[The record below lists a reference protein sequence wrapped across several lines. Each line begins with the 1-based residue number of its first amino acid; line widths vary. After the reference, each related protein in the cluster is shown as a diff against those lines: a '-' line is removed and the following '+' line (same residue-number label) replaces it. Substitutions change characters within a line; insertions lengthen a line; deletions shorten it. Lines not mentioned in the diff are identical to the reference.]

1 MFKKF
6 LLILITLVVFGFLYL
21 IINQYLSDLNK
32 QKIIRN
38 RLEFNIESLKVLP
51 DIVILKNDT
60 NDTIEFNSGFNEI
73 KKNKSKRSFWELLK
87 K

>member
-6 LLILITLVVFGFLYL
+6 LLILITLVVVGFLYL

-51 DIVILKNDT
+51 GIVILKNDT

-73 KKNKSKRSFWELLK
+73 KKNKLKRSFWELLK